1 MPQAS
6 KKVAEL
12 DSPELESKGRGTN
25 SKAHNLQNNPSLELI
40 KITLFVSLY
49 LVMTEGTKKPF
60 SVREIREEFP
70 ALRQLIYN
78 KNLIYFDN
86 GATSQKPQVVLD
98 AINRYYSKDN
108 ANIHRGV
115 HFMSQKATNEYEE
128 SRKIIQKYIN
138 AKKSEEIIFTK
149 GTTDGINLVAYSFGE
164 LLSAGDEI
172 IITAMEHHSNIV
184 PWQMLCQRKNLTLR
198 VVPINKK
205 GELIMDEFDKLLN
218 SKTKLVAVT
227 QISNTLG
234 TINPVKEIAQKA
246 HAVGAKI
253 LVDGAQS
260 IQHMP
265 IDVKDMDCDFFVFSG
280 HKVFGPT
287 GIGVLYGKEDL
298 LDRMPPYQGGGDMI
312 ARVTFERTTYNELPF
327 KFEAGT
333 PHIAGGICLGEAI
346 KFLSGLDIDA
356 IQKHEKELAEYAQDM
371 LDTFEGMQIIG
382 EAKKKT
388 SVVSFVMEDIHPF
401 DIGTLLD
408 KQGIA
413 VRTGHHCTQP
423 LMDFFGIPGTV
434 RASFAFY
441 NTKQEVDTFIEAVEK
456 SINMLK

>member
-1 MPQAS
+1 
-6 KKVAEL
+6 
-12 DSPELESKGRGTN
+12 
-25 SKAHNLQNNPSLELI
+25 
-40 KITLFVSLY
+40 
-49 LVMTEGTKKPF
+49 MTEGTKKPF
-60 SVREIREEFP
+60 SVREIREQFP
-70 ALRQLIYN
+70 ALRQQVYG

-98 AINRYYSKDN
+98 AINKYYSKDN

-115 HFMSQKATNEYEE
+115 HFMSQRATTEFEE
-128 SRKIIQKYIN
+128 ARSIIQKYLN
-138 AKKSEEIIFTK
+138 ARKSEEIIFTK
-149 GTTDGINLVAYSFGE
+149 GTTDGINLVAFSFGE
-164 LLSAGDEI
+164 SLKEGDEI

-184 PWQMLCQRKNLTLR
+184 PWQMLCERKKLILR
-198 VVPINKK
+198 VAPINKK
-205 GELIMDEFDKLLN
+205 GELIIDEFDKLL
-218 SKTKLVAVT
+218 SEKTKLVSVT
-227 QISNTLG
+227 HISNTLG
-234 TINPVKEIAQKA
+234 TINPIKELAQKA

-265 IDVKDMDCDFFVFSG
+265 IDVRDLDCDFFVFSS

-287 GIGVLYGKEDL
+287 GIGVLYGKEDI
-298 LDRMPPYQGGGDMI
+298 LDKMPPYQGGGDMI
-312 ARVTFERTTYNELPF
+312 AKVTFDKTTYNELPF

-346 KFLSGLDIDA
+346 KFLSGLDIEA
-356 IQKHEKELAEYAQDM
+356 IQKHEKDLADYAQDL
-371 LDTFEGMQIIG
+371 LDTFEDMQIIG

-388 SVVSFVMEDIHPF
+388 SVVSFIMEGVHPF
-401 DIGTLLD
+401 DLGTLLD

-423 LMDFFGIPGTV
+423 LMDFYKIPGTV

-441 NTKQEVDTFIEAVEK
+441 NTRQEVDSFIEAVER

>member
-1 MPQAS
+1 
-6 KKVAEL
+6 
-12 DSPELESKGRGTN
+12 
-25 SKAHNLQNNPSLELI
+25 
-40 KITLFVSLY
+40 
-49 LVMTEGTKKPF
+49 MTEGTKKPF
-60 SVREIREEFP
+60 SVREIRNEFP
-70 ALRQLIYN
+70 ALRQLVYG

-115 HFMSQKATNEYEE
+115 HFMSQKATTEFEAA
-128 SRKIIQKYIN
+128 RIIIQKYLN
-138 AKKSEEIIFTK
+138 AKKSEEVIFTK
-149 GTTDGINLVAYSFGE
+149 GTTDGINLVANSFGE

-198 VVPINKK
+198 VAPINKK
-205 GELIMDEFDKLLN
+205 GELIIEEFDKLLN

-227 QISNTLG
+227 HISNTLG
-234 TINPVKEIAQKA
+234 TINPVKELAQKA

-265 IDVKDMDCDFFVFSG
+265 IDVIDMDCDFFVFSG

-287 GIGVLYGKEDL
+287 GIGVLYGKETL

-312 ARVTFERTTYNELPF
+312 SKVTFERTTYNELPF

-333 PHIAGGICLGEAI
+333 PHIAGGICLGEAV
-346 KFLSGLDIDA
+346 KFLSGLDIVA
-356 IQKHEKELAEYAQDM
+356 IQKHEKELADYAQDM
-371 LDTFEGMQIIG
+371 LDTFEDMTIIG

-388 SVVSFVMEDIHPF
+388 SVVSFSMEGVHPF

-441 NTKQEVDTFIEAVEK
+441 NTREEVDTFIAAVEK

>member
-1 MPQAS
+1 
-6 KKVAEL
+6 
-12 DSPELESKGRGTN
+12 
-25 SKAHNLQNNPSLELI
+25 
-40 KITLFVSLY
+40 
-49 LVMTEGTKKPF
+49 MTEGTKKPF
-60 SVREIREEFP
+60 NVREIREQFP

-98 AINRYYSKDN
+98 AINNYYSKDN

-115 HFMSQKATNEYEE
+115 HYMSQKATTEYETA
-128 SRKIIQKYIN
+128 RKTIQTYLH

-149 GTTDGINLVAYSFGE
+149 GTTDGINLVANSYGE

-172 IITAMEHHSNIV
+172 LITAMEHHSNIV
-184 PWQMLCQRKNLTLR
+184 PWQMLCERKNLTLR
-198 VVPINKK
+198 VAPINKK
-205 GELIMDEFDKLLN
+205 GELILEEFDKLLSN
-218 SKTKLVAVT
+218 KTKLVAVT
-227 QISNTLG
+227 HISNTLG
-234 TINPVKEIAQKA
+234 TINPVKELIQKA
-246 HAVGAKI
+246 HAVGAKV

-265 IDVKDMDCDFFVFSG
+265 IDVTDMDCDFFVFSG

-287 GIGVLYGKEDL
+287 GIGVLYGKEAL
-298 LDRMPPYQGGGDMI
+298 LDKMPPYQGGGDMI
-312 ARVTFERTTYNELPF
+312 AKVTFERTTYNELPF

-333 PHIAGGICLGEAI
+333 PHIAGGICLGKAFE
-346 KFLSGLDIDA
+346 FLSTIDMVA
-356 IQKHEKELAEYAQDM
+356 VQKYEKELAEYAQDL
-371 LDTFEGMQIIG
+371 LDTFEGMRIIG

-388 SVVSFVMEDIHPF
+388 SVVSFVMDGIHPF

-423 LMDFFGIPGTV
+423 LMEFYGIPGTV

-441 NTKQEVDTFIEAVEK
+441 NTRQEVDTFIAAVER

>member
-1 MPQAS
+1 MA
-6 KKVAEL
+6 
-12 DSPELESKGRGTN
+12 
-25 SKAHNLQNNPSLELI
+25 
-40 KITLFVSLY
+40 
-49 LVMTEGTKKPF
+49 EGTKKPF
-60 SVREIREEFP
+60 SVREIRDQFP
-70 ALRQLIYN
+70 ALRQTVYG

-115 HFMSQKATNEYEE
+115 HFMSQKATTEFEE
-128 SRKIIQKYIN
+128 ARITIQKYLN

-149 GTTDGINLVAYSFGE
+149 GTTDSINLVAFSFGE
-164 LLSAGDEI
+164 LLKEGDEI
-172 IITAMEHHSNIV
+172 LITAMEHHSNIV
-184 PWQMLCQRKNLTLR
+184 PWQMLCERKKLVLK
-198 VVPINKK
+198 VAPINKK
-205 GELIMDEFDKLLN
+205 GELIEEEFDQLLSN
-218 SKTKLVAVT
+218 RTKLVSVT
-227 QISNTLG
+227 HISNTLG
-234 TINPVKEIAQKA
+234 TINPVKELAKKA

-260 IQHMP
+260 IQHMKV
-265 IDVKDMDCDFFVFSG
+265 DVRDLDCDFYVFSS

-312 ARVTFERTTYNELPF
+312 SKVTFERTTYNELPH

-346 KFLSGLDIDA
+346 RFLNALDMDA
-356 IQKHEKELAEYAQDM
+356 IQRHEKELAHYAQDM
-371 LDTFEGMQIIG
+371 LDTFEGVRIIG
-382 EAKKKT
+382 EAKQKT
-388 SVVSFVMEDIHPF
+388 SVVSFVVDKIHPF

-423 LMDFFGIPGTV
+423 LMDYFKIPGTV

-441 NTKQEVDTFIEAVEK
+441 NTKEEVDTFIAAVEK
-456 SINMLK
+456 SISILK

>member
-1 MPQAS
+1 
-6 KKVAEL
+6 
-12 DSPELESKGRGTN
+12 
-25 SKAHNLQNNPSLELI
+25 
-40 KITLFVSLY
+40 
-49 LVMTEGTKKPF
+49 MTDGTKKPF
-60 SVREIREEFP
+60 SVREIREQFP
-70 ALRQLIYN
+70 ALRQLIYG

-115 HFMSQKATNEYEE
+115 HFMSQKATTEYEE
-128 SRKIIQKYIN
+128 SRKIIQKYLN

-149 GTTDGINLVAYSFGE
+149 GTTDGINLVAFSYGE
-164 LLSAGDEI
+164 LLKEGDEI
-172 IITAMEHHSNIV
+172 LITAMEHHSNIV
-184 PWQMLCQRKNLTLR
+184 PWQMLCERKGLKLK
-198 VVPINKK
+198 VAPINKK
-205 GELIMDEFDKLLN
+205 GELIIEEFDKLLSN
-218 SKTKLVAVT
+218 KTKLVAVT
-227 QISNTLG
+227 HISNTLG
-234 TINPVKEIAQKA
+234 TINPVKELTQKA

-253 LVDGAQS
+253 LIDGAQS

-265 IDVKDMDCDFFVFSG
+265 VDVRDLDCDFYVFSS

-312 ARVTFERTTYNELPF
+312 SRVTFERTTYNELPF

-333 PHIAGGICLGEAI
+333 PHIAGGICMGEAI
-346 KFLSGLDIDA
+346 KFLSGLDIEA
-356 IQKHEKELAEYAQDM
+356 VMRHEKDLADYAQDM
-371 LDTFEGMQIIG
+371 LDTFEGVQIIG

-388 SVVSFVMEDIHPF
+388 SVVSFVHEDIHPF

-408 KQGIA
+408 KLGIA

-441 NTKQEVDTFIEAVEK
+441 NTRQEVDTFIEAVER
-456 SINMLK
+456 SIQMLK